1 MLIDGE
7 KWACEACVRGHRVT
21 TCKHND
27 RPLIRIARKG
37 RPFST
42 CSVCNCTPCQ
52 APEEHTKL
60 RREADTVLILHFLWN
75 LSLPMQYLLRQS
87 FADMVLSPVRFLQK
101 SSGRP
106 CRPNSAFQ
114 PIAPR
119 PSLDSAT
126 PAASHAAISPPL
138 AGPPSAAG
146 AVPARPGL
154 SPRPRSSTDTDTQMR
169 MSQSP
174 GYTSGDAHAQR
185 HPHPHPGARST
196 APALPVPLPVFTT
209 APPPSHFPLTCGSFA
224 TPALASVADI
234 PVSMA
239 VMHGDAHG
247 AGFLFADG
255 NGYAGDGVFSLDDLD
270 VGVGVG
276 GGAMMQPEWGDQ
288 FWLGDDSV

>member
-21 TCKHND
+21 TCKHNGTYSSI
-27 RPLIRIARKG
+27 LSLSFSKKG

-60 RREADTVLILHFLWN
+60 RREAESN
-75 LSLPMQYLLRQS
+75 
-87 FADMVLSPVRFLQK
+87 
-101 SSGRP
+101 
-106 CRPNSAFQ
+106 AFQ

-126 PAASHAAISPPL
+126 PTNPAASHAAISPPL
-138 AGPPSAAG
+138 GSRPSAAG

-154 SPRPRSSTDTDTQMR
+154 SPRPRSSTETDPQLG

-174 GYTSGDAHAQR
+174 GYTSGDSYAQR
-185 HPHPHPGARST
+185 PPQAHPGARST
-196 APALPVPLPVFTT
+196 TPALPVPLPVFTT
-209 APPPSHFPLTCGSFA
+209 TAPTSHFPLTCGSFA
-224 TPALASVADI
+224 TPALASVADT
-234 PVSMA
+234 PASMTL
-239 VMHGDAHG
+239 MHGDAHG
-247 AGFLFADG
+247 AEFLFADG

-276 GGAMMQPEWGDQ
+276 EGAMMPPEWGDH

>member
-60 RREADTVLILHFLWN
+60 RREAE
-75 LSLPMQYLLRQS
+75 SKSQS
-87 FADMVLSPVRFLQK
+87 SKK

-106 CRPNSAFQ
+106 CRTTSAFQ

-126 PAASHAAISPPL
+126 PTNPAASHAAISPPL
-138 AGPPSAAG
+138 GSRPGAAG

-154 SPRPRSSTDTDTQMR
+154 SPRPRSSTETD

-174 GYTSGDAHAQR
+174 GYTSGDSYAQR
-185 HPHPHPGARST
+185 PPQAHPGARST
-196 APALPVPLPVFTT
+196 TPALPVPLPVFTT
-209 APPPSHFPLTCGSFA
+209 AAPTSHFPLTCGSFA
-224 TPALASVADI
+224 TPALASVADT
-234 PVSMA
+234 PASMTL
-239 VMHGDAHG
+239 MHGDAHG
-247 AGFLFADG
+247 AEFLFADG

-276 GGAMMQPEWGDQ
+276 EGAMMPPEWGDH